1 MNFQFRRDQFNLL
14 VGLVLIILGGLFLA
28 GELFDLRLGSSLWPL
43 FIIVPGLVLFYFMA
57 SGGKEAAPLAIPG
70 SLVTAVGLL
79 LFYQN
84 LTRHWE
90 SWAYAWALIFPT
102 SFGIGLVI
110 MGMRSENEG
119 VRRTGEG
126 FVRVGMIVFVVGGM
140 FFELLI
146 GIGGSRGTQILLPVL
161 LIAFGGYTIWR
172 QLSSRRPRVVDHEPQ
187 MDLASI
193 EESTEVADTDLE
205 DAAPEPP
212 MEEE

>member
-14 VGLVLIILGGLFLA
+14 VGLVLIILGGIFLA
-28 GELFDLRLGSSLWPL
+28 GQLFDLRLGSSLWPF

-57 SGGKEAAPLAIPG
+57 SGGEEAAPLAIPG

-84 LTRHWE
+84 ITGHWE

-119 VRRTGEG
+119 IRRTGEG
-126 FVRVGMIVFVVGGM
+126 FVRVGMIVFVVCGL
-140 FFELLI
+140 FFELVI
-146 GIGGSRGTQILLPVL
+146 GFRGARANQLLWPVL
-161 LIAFGGYTIWR
+161 LIIFGGYTILR
-172 QLSSRRPRVVDHEPQ
+172 QLSSGRPRVVDPDPHIKV
-187 MDLASI
+187 ASI
-193 EESTEVADTDLE
+193 EVLTDE
-205 DAAPEPP
+205 AEPKSDEAVTEPP